1 MSVVLQ
7 LAEEP
12 YVFSSE
18 KEILETLLFDMTK
31 RRESKLL
38 KPQNIKL
45 EVVENFKSQLMNHQ
59 WPKI

>member
-18 KEILETLLFDMTK
+18 KEILETLLFGMTK

-59 WPKI
+59 